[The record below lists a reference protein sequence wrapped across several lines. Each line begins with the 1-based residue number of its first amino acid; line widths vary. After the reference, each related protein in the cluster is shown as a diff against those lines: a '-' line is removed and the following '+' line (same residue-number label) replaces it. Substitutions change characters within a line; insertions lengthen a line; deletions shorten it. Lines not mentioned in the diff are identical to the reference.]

1 MLKFFNRLKKKKDYT
16 GEEGREKLFAL
27 FNPKSPVVEAF
38 RTLRTNIAFSSV
50 DRTYKIILVAS
61 SIPNEGKSTVTA
73 NLGIVMAQAGARVL
87 IVDADLRKPTQ
98 HRIFELENSR
108 GLVNAIIQNDVQGV
122 IQPGPIEGLSIITS
136 GPIPPNPS
144 ELLASNRMNDFLS
157 GIREEF
163 DTILVDSPPALAVT
177 DALLLASRVDG
188 VMMVLKSGS
197 TRLDAVK
204 NAIEQLKKT
213 SGEKFMG
220 VVLNEVAVTTT
231 DYRYY
236 YYKKPGRKYMSV

>member
-1 MLKFFNRLKKKKDYT
+1 MLKFFNRLKKKKDST

-27 FNPKSPVVEAF
+27 FNPKSPVVESF

-50 DRTYKIILVAS
+50 DRPYKIILVAS
-61 SIPNEGKSTVTA
+61 AIPNEGKSTVTA

-122 IQPGPIEGLSIITS
+122 IQPGPIGGLSIITS

-157 GIREEF
+157 CIREEF
-163 DTILVDSPPALAVT
+163 DTILVDSPPVLAVT
-177 DALLLASRVDG
+177 DALILASRVDG
-188 VMMVLKSGS
+188 VMMVVKSGS

-204 NAIEQLKKT
+204 NAIDQLKKA
-213 SGEKFMG
+213 SGENFMG
-220 VVLNEVAVTTT
+220 VVLNEVAVTTG

-236 YYKKPGRKYMSV
+236 YYKKPGSKYLSV